1 MTYGDGVRG
10 TPAPAE
16 KSAAPSAATVPPGLA
31 GSLLRY
37 RIMALVTGVVLI
49 CGVIALILRDV
60 FDVAHMEPGTGILWI
75 AHGYLFLVYVIT
87 ALHLGF
93 KLRWNVIR
101 VAVVCLCGTIPTM
114 SFVAEHYVTK
124 KARADYPL

>member
-1 MTYGDGVRG
+1 MTYGDDVRN

-16 KSAAPSAATVPPGLA
+16 QSADPGAAVAPPGLA
-31 GSLLRY
+31 AALLRY
-37 RIMALVTGVVLI
+37 RIMAFVTGVVLI

-60 FDVAHMEPGTGILWI
+60 FDVSHMEPGTGILWI

-93 KLRWNVIR
+93 KLRWNLIR

-114 SFVAEHYVTK
+114 SFVAEHYVTRK
-124 KARADYPL
+124 VRADYPR